1 MENSLTARKW
11 FTPLM
16 YFLLVI
22 VAFLPLSTELPY
34 DPRNT
39 SEVIFEIL
47 NRALVPYAQWG
58 LPFHLLTLL
67 VIGIAIWNPPSGGR
81 FIAGYFGLNYL
92 IIAFTQTRALTP
104 TYGYAV
110 HTGALVVEIVLGIVW
125 LWVAWKGK
133 LTLTFKSVPFWRWLL
148 LPLALLTFWSPIAM
162 DGSRAIPNFDPILLL
177 TSSDYALAYCFM
189 TPVFLF
195 LLILAYPQVDGLAF
209 RLTAFNAL
217 LYALF
222 NLSHWAVPERLW
234 LGVMHLPLL
243 VLSLVA
249 LILAHQRP
257 AQPIA
262 IAPRDVYNGSR

>member
-1 MENSLTARKW
+1 MGTSLATRKW

-22 VAFLPLSTELPY
+22 VAFLPLSTEQPY

-47 NRALVPYAQWG
+47 SHALVPYAGWG

-67 VIGIAIWNPPSGGR
+67 VIGIAIWKPSTGGR
-81 FIAGYFGLNYL
+81 FVAGYFGLNYL

-110 HTGALVVEIVLGIVW
+110 HTGALIAEVFLGVLW

-133 LTLTFKSVPFWRWLL
+133 LILSFKNIPFWRWLL
-148 LPLALLTFWSPIAM
+148 LPFALLTFWVPM
-162 DGSRAIPNFDPILLL
+162 TMEGNRAVPYFNPILIL
-177 TSSDYALAYCFM
+177 TSADYALAYCFM

-195 LLILAYPQVDGLAF
+195 LLILAYPQVDVLAL

-222 NLSHWAVPERLW
+222 NLNHWAVPDRIW

-249 LILAHQRP
+249 LILAHKRP
-257 AQPIA
+257 VQPVA
-262 IAPRDVYNGSR
+262 FQPGGVYNGNG